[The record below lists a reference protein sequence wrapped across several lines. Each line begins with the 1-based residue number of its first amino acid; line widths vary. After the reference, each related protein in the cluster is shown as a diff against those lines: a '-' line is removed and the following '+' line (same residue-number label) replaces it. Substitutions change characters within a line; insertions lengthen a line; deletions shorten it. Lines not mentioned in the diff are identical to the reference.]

1 LQNRALT
8 LKKCLFEIIIT
19 LIKVKINKS
28 WIPFLNQSNIEE
40 EWNKKIKILK
50 DQKLKKKKNISSLI
64 GKPVKLMN

>member
-1 LQNRALT
+1 LQNRAST
-8 LKKCLFEIIIT
+8 LKKHLFEIIIT